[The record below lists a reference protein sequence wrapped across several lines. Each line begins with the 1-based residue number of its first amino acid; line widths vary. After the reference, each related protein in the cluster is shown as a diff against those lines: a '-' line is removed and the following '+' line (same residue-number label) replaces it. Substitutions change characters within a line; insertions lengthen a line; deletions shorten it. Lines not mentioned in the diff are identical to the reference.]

1 MDWSEVAASPYSFR
15 DAAVI
20 GEVIDDIVATATTTR
35 EAAGHALAAVVKAL
49 EDEPVPGWQAW
60 IARRLPEL
68 VFALAQPE
76 SSLAGSILSV
86 MRRVR
91 PRSETIERLLEQ
103 IAVTPIPGRRL
114 LLEALGLCTEWDPR
128 IETVLALELDGAN
141 AAVAAEVLYGLSW
154 WPDRISRESTLDEL
168 ARVARSADASARP
181 HAIAALCMLVDS
193 VRLDRAPA
201 IIHELAS
208 TSSPDIRPTIAKCLR
223 YRDSPRRRALLERI
237 GGSEG

>member
-20 GEVIDDIVATATTTR
+20 GEVIDDIVATATR

-76 SSLAGSILSV
+76 SSLAG
-86 MRRVR
+86 
-91 PRSETIERLLEQ
+91 
-103 IAVTPIPGRRL
+103 
-114 LLEALGLCTEWDPR
+114 
-128 IETVLALELDGAN
+128 
-141 AAVAAEVLYGLSW
+141 
-154 WPDRISRESTLDEL
+154 
-168 ARVARSADASARP
+168 
-181 HAIAALCMLVDS
+181 VDS
-193 VRLDRAPA
+193 VLIDRAPA

-223 YRDSPRRRALLERI
+223 DRDSPRRRALLERI
-237 GGSEG
+237 GGYEA